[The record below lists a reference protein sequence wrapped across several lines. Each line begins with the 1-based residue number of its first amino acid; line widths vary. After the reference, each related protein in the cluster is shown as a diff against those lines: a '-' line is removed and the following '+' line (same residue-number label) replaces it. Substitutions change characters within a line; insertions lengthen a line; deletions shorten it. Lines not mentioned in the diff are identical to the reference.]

1 MTKKTLSI
9 YDLQIGDIVI
19 GEEYYLDENTDEE
32 VYNDHPFK
40 IEGVSES
47 DSIYI
52 DGEECRYEGNWMDKC
67 QCETVGDIYPM
78 PITEE
83 FLTLNGYEDC
93 GTYLV
98 NDWSEGNILK
108 EGHKSNYIQLMK
120 WSMDGDLKVFQ
131 LGVIL
136 NNLPAINT
144 EVRYVHQLQH
154 ALRAIGL
161 ADKAKFKVR

>member
-1 MTKKTLSI
+1 MEKKILSI
-9 YDLQIGDIVI
+9 YELQIGDIVI
-19 GEEYYLDENTDEE
+19 AEEYYLDEDTDEE

-47 DSIYI
+47 GSIYI
-52 DGEECRYEGNWMDKC
+52 DDQECQYEGNWMDDC
-67 QCETVGDIYPM
+67 SSETFNDIYPM

-93 GTYLV
+93 VTYLV
-98 NDWSEGNILK
+98 NDWSEGTVLDK
-108 EGHKSNYIQLMK
+108 GHKSNYIQLTK
-120 WSMDGDLKVFQ
+120 WYMDGDLKVFQ
-131 LGVIL
+131 LGVLL
-136 NNLPAINT
+136 NNVPAINT

-161 ADKAKFKVR
+161 ADKAKFKVK